1 MTGAVMEI
9 TLQANG
15 HTLCEFDIR
24 LVPEIAPQRQ
34 IVGIEV
40 PDLDDNLDVELDP
53 GTWADTSMDLETWWY
68 GSDDSRSLYVLRAF
82 KGCLSE
88 VQVTRRLVW
97 PGNRHQLLFGCKRQS
112 SVPR

>member
-1 MTGAVMEI
+1 MEI